1 MALVKVTVK
10 CPHCKVDHEEYD
22 ATQYDDKEKYLA
34 YWNIPFNTPEA
45 EEAWKQKQ
53 EMTPK
58 EAPMVMP
65 DIEGHI
71 SMADGTWV
79 SSRSKHRENLKRNN
93 CIELGNDVPT
103 QQKTHEFSRKDH
115 EARKREIAE
124 ITYSK
129 LNYR

>member
-1 MALVKVTVK
+1 MV
-10 CPHCKVDHEEYD
+10 CPNCGYSEGNHIETQKTDEEFFL
-22 ATQYDDKEKYLA
+22 E
-34 YWNIPFNTPEA
+34 WWTPTLGL
-45 EEAWKQKQ
+45 EEAKRSWLDKVAMKSRV
-53 EMTPK
+53 
-58 EAPMVMP
+58 APTVIS

-79 SSRSKHRENLKRNN
+79 SSRSKHRENLKRNG

-103 QQKTHEFSRKDH
+103 QQKVHEFSRK
-115 EARKREIAE
+115 EQQERKQQIAD

>member
-1 MALVKVTVK
+1 MPLVKVIVK

-71 SMADGTWV
+71 SMADGQWV
-79 SSRSKHRENLKRNN
+79 SSRSTHRENLKRNN
-93 CIELGNDVPT
+93 CIEIGNDVPT
-103 QQKTHEFSRKDH
+103 EQKKHEFSRKEN
-115 EARKREIAE
+115 EARKRQIAE
-124 ITYSK
+124 IAYQK

>member
-1 MALVKVTVK
+1 MQCPNCGWIANNHVEVKQTDEEFFLEWWTPTIGLEAAK
-10 CPHCKVDHEEYD
+10 ASWLDKV
-22 ATQYDDKEKYLA
+22 AMKSR
-34 YWNIPFNTPEA
+34 
-45 EEAWKQKQ
+45 
-53 EMTPK
+53 

-65 DIEGHI
+65 DIAGHI

-93 CIELGNDVPT
+93 CVEIGDAVPM
-103 QQKTHEFSRKDH
+103 QQKTIEISRKEQ
-115 EARKREIAE
+115 EARKRQIAE

>member
-1 MALVKVTVK
+1 MALVKVTVT
-10 CPHCKVDHEEYD
+10 CPNCKVDHEEYD
-22 ATQYDDKEKYLA
+22 PTQYDDRETYLA
-34 YWNIPFNTPEA
+34 YWNLPFEG
-45 EEAWKQKQ
+45 EEADKAWQQKL

-58 EAPMVMP
+58 QAPMVIP

-79 SSRSKHRENLKRNN
+79 DSRSKHRENLKRNN

-103 QQKTHEFSRKDH
+103 QQKVHEISRKDQ
-115 EARKREIAE
+115 EARKRQIAE
-124 ITYSK
+124 IAYQK

>member
-22 ATQYDDKEKYLA
+22 QNQYNDREKYLA
-34 YWNIPFNTPEA
+34 YWNLPFEGPEA
-45 EEAWKQKQ
+45 DAAWSEK
-53 EMTPK
+53 ESMTFR

-65 DIEGHI
+65 DIDGHI
-71 SMADGTWV
+71 SMADGSWV

-103 QQKTHEFSRKDH
+103 QQKKHELSTKEREH
-115 EARKREIAE
+115 LKRTIAE
-124 ITYSK
+124 VTHAK
-129 LNYR
+129 LR

>member
-1 MALVKVTVK
+1 MALVKKTVTCV
-10 CPHCKVDHEEYD
+10 HCKVDHEEYD
-22 ATQYDDKEKYLA
+22 ETLFDDREKYLA
-34 YWNIPFNTPEA
+34 YWNLPFEGPEA
-45 EEAWKQKQ
+45 DQAWQDKLG
-53 EMTPK
+53 MTPK

-71 SMADGTWV
+71 SMADGQWV

-103 QQKTHEFSRKDH
+103 QQKTHEFSRKEH
-115 EARKREIAE
+115 QARKQQIAE
-124 ITYSK
+124 IAYSK

>member
-1 MALVKVTVK
+1 MALVKITVT
-10 CPHCKVDHEEYD
+10 CPHCRVDHEEYD
-22 ATQYDDKEKYLA
+22 QTQFDDREKYLA
-34 YWNIPFNTPEA
+34 YWNLPFEGEEA
-45 EEAWKQKQ
+45 DSAWKQKL

-93 CIELGNDVPT
+93 CIEIGNDVPT
-103 QQKTHEFSRKDH
+103 KQKTHEFSRKDH
-115 EARKREIAE
+115 EARKRQIAE
-124 ITYSK
+124 IAYSK

>member
-1 MALVKVTVK
+1 MALVKISVT
-10 CPHCKVDHEEYD
+10 CPCCKVAHEEYD
-22 ATQYDDKEKYLA
+22 EKQFDDREKYLA
-34 YWNIPFNTPEA
+34 YWNLPFEG
-45 EEAWKQKQ
+45 EEADKAWRQKL

-93 CIELGNDVPT
+93 CVEIGNDVSFE
-103 QQKTHEFSRKDH
+103 QKKVEFSHKEN
-115 EARKREIAE
+115 EARKRQIAE
-124 ITYSK
+124 IAYSK

>member
-34 YWNIPFNTPEA
+34 YWNIPFNTPQA
-45 EEAWKQKQ
+45 EEAWQAKLN
-53 EMTPK
+53 MTPK

-65 DIEGHI
+65 DIAGHI
-71 SMADGTWV
+71 SMADGSWV
-79 SSRSKHRENLKRNN
+79 GSRSSHRENLKRNN

-103 QQKTHEFSRKDH
+103 QQKSHEFSRKEH
-115 EARKREIAE
+115 QARKQQIAE
-124 ITYSK
+124 IAYSK
-129 LNYR
+129 LNYK